1 MMKTLAEISATRK
14 MFTMAAI
21 EVERVLDKCRG
32 QEQWSTHDLRDL
44 MIAMWLRGFEWRDDA
59 KNAQH

>member
-14 MFTMAAI
+14 MFTMASI
-21 EVERVLDKCRG
+21 EVERVLDECRG
-32 QEQWSTHDLRDL
+32 PEQWSTQDLRDL